1 MPPRHHAFPRLNSP
15 FVEALIENPP
25 PTIEELTALV
35 QTYQP
40 RLMTRLNDI
49 FAEPVTNPPAVIYV
63 IYRLA
68 IDEAAAT
75 LHALRELMRLSSN
88 GKAAVILPLPPH
100 LGGLLLGV
108 HPHHLTFTADYH
120 LPPHLAWLR
129 PAHVDDLM
137 PAEVLQRLQNI
148 EAIVLE
154 GILEPSTLGVRRSVG
169 RLLQMLNRCE
179 LRLYV
184 HPLPHV
190 PHHVEWV
197 TVDVDLSAIIPLF

>member
-25 PTIEELTALV
+25 PTIEELPALV

-40 RLMTRLNDI
+40 GLMTRLDDI
-49 FAEPVTNPPAVIYV
+49 LAEPVTDPPAVIYV

-88 GKAAVILPLPPH
+88 GKAAIILPLPPH
-100 LGGLLLGV
+100 LSGLLLGV
-108 HPHHLTFTADYH
+108 HPRHLTFTADDH
-120 LPPHLAWLR
+120 LPPHLAWQR
-129 PAHVDDLM
+129 PEYLDDLM
-137 PAEVLQRLQNI
+137 PAEVLQRLQNV
-148 EAIVLE
+148 EAVVLE
-154 GILEPSTLGVRRSVG
+154 GIFEPSTLGVRRSVG
-169 RLLQMLNRCE
+169 HLLQMFNGRE
-179 LRLYV
+179 LQLYV

-190 PHHVEWV
+190 PHHIKWV
-197 TVDVDLSAIIPLF
+197 TVDVDLAAIIPLF